1 MRCGTVPLSEVI
13 RKNSLRPEDHL
24 GYGKPGGLKTEHN
37 TKEMGKRVKAAATEF
52 GRGRPSDVFFEH
64 GQWWVRWGPKTFSV
78 VDAEGPGSI
87 DGFGFEEV

>member
-1 MRCGTVPLSEVI
+1 MRCGIVPIAEVI
-13 RKNSLRPEDHL
+13 RKDSLRPEDHL
-24 GYGKPGGLKTEHN
+24 GLKTEQN
-37 TKEMGKRVKAAATEF
+37 NKRIEKRVRAAAKEF
-52 GRGRPSDVFFEH
+52 GNGSPNDVFFEH